1 MELGNLGPMPVVL
14 YAGSTRI
21 CALTFETISSPAA
34 VPYLKQKDHAYA
46 RPKSPRASKLNK
58 ELK

>member
-1 MELGNLGPMPVVL
+1 MELGNLGILPVVL
-14 YAGSTRI
+14 YSGMRI
-21 CALTFETISSPAA
+21 CALTFETLSSSVE

-46 RPKSPRASKLNK
+46 KPKSPHASKLNK